1 MLISVIMPA
10 YNAEQW
16 IEDAVRHVIN
26 QTYRDWELIIIND
39 GSTDS
44 TPEICMRLQNED
56 SRIKVLAQENKG
68 LCMTRNIGMSCI
80 KGEYFIII
88 DSDDRLKKNALF
100 TMAQTADRTGA
111 DIIISGYV
119 VYKQIKPGIR
129 NEEVRRIKKDYV
141 FSPNG
146 NLNSNEISSLI
157 EAVLISPTWNKLFH
171 KKFTEYL
178 FDIDLSL
185 HEDTL
190 FSLNAI
196 ANAKKAAVISNV
208 LYEYIIRNNSLSQK
222 FHPEAMVS
230 LERMS
235 DIFQAHCEGK
245 LKKEIAA
252 WIIDFWFM
260 QTKKIANNK
269 SLNNDQKKRYLNEAV
284 HSDVFQKYGKI
295 RYANTI
301 KRKISIIMFRFGMQK
316 EYLRIIERKN

>member
-16 IEDAVRHVIN
+16 IEDAVRHVID
-26 QTYRDWELIIIND
+26 QTYQDWELIIIND

-44 TPEICMRLQNED
+44 TPEICARLQNED
-56 SRIKVLAQENKG
+56 SRIKVLTQENKG
-68 LCMTRNIGMSCI
+68 PCRTRNIGMSCI
-80 KGEYFIII
+80 NGDYFIII
-88 DSDDRLKKNALF
+88 DSDDKLKKNALF
-100 TMAQTADRTGA
+100 TMGHTADGTGA
-111 DIIISGYV
+111 DIVISSYV
-119 VYKQIKPGIR
+119 VHKQIKSGIR
-129 NEEVRRIKKDYV
+129 SEEVRKIKKDYV

-146 NLNSNEISSLI
+146 NLNSNEISTLI
-157 EAVLISPTWNKLFH
+157 EEVLISPTWNKLFH
-171 KKFTEYL
+171 KKFAGYL

-196 ANAKKAAVISNV
+196 ANAKKVAVISDV

-222 FHPEAMVS
+222 FHPEAMIS

-235 DIFQAHCEGK
+235 DIFQAHCDGK
-245 LKKEIAA
+245 LNKGIAA

-269 SLNNDQKKRYLNEAV
+269 SLDNKQKKKYLNEAV
-284 HSDVFQKYGKI
+284 HSDVFRKYGKI
-295 RYANTI
+295 RYANTT
-301 KRKISIIMFRFGMQK
+301 KRKISVIMLQLGMQK
-316 EYLRIIERKN
+316 AYLRIIERKK